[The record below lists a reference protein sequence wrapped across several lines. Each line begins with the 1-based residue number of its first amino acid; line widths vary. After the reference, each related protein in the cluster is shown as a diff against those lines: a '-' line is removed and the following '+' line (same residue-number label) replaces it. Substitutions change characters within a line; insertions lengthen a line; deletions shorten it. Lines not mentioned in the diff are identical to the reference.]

1 MYCRNCGID
10 IEDNMKFCP
19 KCGIRVVIDKSSQEK
34 PSQEKSYYYVSA
46 QSRTTAM
53 LLCSLGF
60 IGFAGFH
67 RFYVGNWR
75 SGVVYFL
82 SSGLFF
88 LGTFYDLYQL
98 YNGAF
103 KDMDGYPLFSSAM
116 MKENYRY
123 RELTFPNHYKTML
136 LCMSLFF
143 ILNIFNTIIHL
154 RNTQQ
159 QNAQQPKVQQQEETS
174 HHDATSIP
182 NDSIKKNI
190 MQTVYM
196 PKPEDHDVGP
206 WYARIENTSNQRFK
220 GRIKISNSSIADGA
234 KNSWINLDL
243 EPRESRF
250 IAGYLPVPADR
261 KVTSTIEGRF
271 LDKIYAKDA
280 SLDYHIIDSHLMGD
294 GRLTHY
300 EMYVYMPPNV
310 PDQTYIKIAEEV
322 NRNYGQSYA
331 LTTVRFVDVGIN
343 PDINDTK
350 IIFSR
355 NNILKHCRILF
366 YTSDETN
373 TKLLPDGAP
382 ERKIINIA
390 K

>member
-1 MYCRNCGID
+1 MYCRNCGND
-10 IEDNMKFCP
+10 IEDHMKFCP
-19 KCGIRVVIDKSSQEK
+19 KCGVKIIIDKDYQARD
-34 PSQEKSYYYVSA
+34 SYYYVSA
-46 QSRTTAM
+46 QSRTIAM
-53 LLCSLGF
+53 ILCSLGF

-67 RFYVGNWR
+67 RFYVGNWK
-75 SGVVYFL
+75 SGTLYLF
-82 SSGLFF
+82 SGGLLF
-88 LGTFYDLYQL
+88 LGTLYDFYRL

-103 KDMDGYPLFSSAM
+103 KDMDGYPLFSAAM
-116 MKENYRY
+116 MKETYRR
-123 RELTFPNHYKTML
+123 RELKFPKYYKATTF
-136 LCMSLFF
+136 LCIFLFF
-143 ILNIFNTIIHL
+143 VLPIFTSITLPRH
-154 RNTQQ
+154 TQQ
-159 QNAQQPKVQQQEETS
+159 QKMPQQQEETS
-174 HHDATSIP
+174 HNDAASIS
-182 NDSIKKNI
+182 NDSIKKHI
-190 MQTVYM
+190 MQTVYI
-196 PKPEDHDVGP
+196 PKPGDHNVGP

-234 KNSWINLDL
+234 KNSWMDLDL

-271 LDKIYAKDA
+271 LDKIYAKDS

-300 EMYVYMPPNV
+300 EMYIYMPPNV

-322 NRNYGQSYA
+322 TRNYGQSYA
-331 LTTVRFVDVGIN
+331 LTTVRFVDVGIH

-355 NNILKHCRILF
+355 NDILKHCRILF
-366 YTSDETN
+366 YTADETN

-390 K
+390 R

>member
-182 NDSIKKNI
+182 NDSIKKTSCKPYICRSQKI
-190 MQTVYM
+190 MMLAHGMPESKTPQTN
-196 PKPEDHDVGP
+196 GS
-206 WYARIENTSNQRFK
+206 R
-220 GRIKISNSSIADGA
+220 GA
-234 KNSWINLDL
+234 
-243 EPRESRF
+243 SRF
-250 IAGYLPVPADR
+250 RTARSPMV
-261 KVTSTIEGRF
+261 
-271 LDKIYAKDA
+271 
-280 SLDYHIIDSHLMGD
+280 
-294 GRLTHY
+294 
-300 EMYVYMPPNV
+300 
-310 PDQTYIKIAEEV
+310 
-322 NRNYGQSYA
+322 
-331 LTTVRFVDVGIN
+331 
-343 PDINDTK
+343 
-350 IIFSR
+350 
-355 NNILKHCRILF
+355 LKTRGLI
-366 YTSDETN
+366 
-373 TKLLPDGAP
+373 
-382 ERKIINIA
+382 
-390 K
+390 